1 MDDRLLMMD
10 EPLQEAFHNAVKDAY
25 RRGYLA
31 GVGDSSDGWSGEIG
45 AECPLESNESVR
57 QAMELRLLEYEYE
70 MEAAKH
76 ARLLEIV
83 EENDA
88 VLRELTGKL
97 QISA

>member
-10 EPLQEAFHNAVKDAY
+10 ESLQEALHNAVQDAF

-31 GVGDSSDGWSGEIG
+31 GFGDSSDGWSGEPC

-57 QAMELRLLEYEYE
+57 QAMELRLLQYEYE

-88 VLRELTGKL
+88 VLRELAGK
-97 QISA
+97 QQK

>member
-10 EPLQEAFHNAVKDAY
+10 EPLQKAFHNAVKDAF

-31 GVGDSSDGWSGEIG
+31 GVGDASDGWSGEPC
-45 AECPLESNESVR
+45 ADYPPETNRSVL
-57 QAMELRLLEYEYE
+57 QAIELHLLKYEYE
-70 MEAAKH
+70 MSAAKH

-97 QISA
+97 QK

>member
-1 MDDRLLMMD
+1 MDDRLWMMD
-10 EPLQEAFHNAVKDAY
+10 EQLQEAFCKAVQDAF

-31 GVGDSSDGWSGEIG
+31 GVGDSSDGWSGEPC
-45 AECPLESNESVR
+45 ADYPPETNRSVR
-57 QAMELRLLEYEYE
+57 QAMELRLLKYEYE

-88 VLRELTGKL
+88 LNITIQRLL
-97 QISA
+97 QGG

>member
-1 MDDRLLMMD
+1 MMDDRLLMLD
-10 EPLQEAFHNAVKDAY
+10 EQLQEAFSKAVQDAF

-31 GVGDSSDGWSGEIG
+31 GFGDSSEGWNGEFG

-57 QAMELRLLEYEYE
+57 QAMELRLLKYEYE

-97 QISA
+97 QK

>member
-1 MDDRLLMMD
+1 MDDRLWMMD
-10 EPLQEAFHNAVKDAY
+10 EQLQEAFCKAVQDAF

-31 GVGDSSDGWSGEIG
+31 GVGDSSDGWSGEPC
-45 AECPLESNESVR
+45 ADYPPETNRSVR
-57 QAMELRLLEYEYE
+57 QAMELRVLEYEYE

-83 EENDA
+83 EETDA

-97 QISA
+97 QK

>member
-1 MDDRLLMMD
+1 MMDDRLLMLD
-10 EPLQEAFHNAVKDAY
+10 EQLQEAFSKAVLDAF

-31 GVGDSSDGWSGEIG
+31 GVGDSSDGWSGEPC
-45 AECPLESNESVR
+45 ADYPPETNRSVR

-88 VLRELTGKL
+88 VLRELAGK
-97 QISA
+97 QQK

>member
-1 MDDRLLMMD
+1 MDDRLWMMD
-10 EPLQEAFHNAVKDAY
+10 EQLQEAFHNAVQDAF

-31 GVGDSSDGWSGEIG
+31 GVGDSSDGWSGEPC
-45 AECPLESNESVR
+45 ADYPPETNRSVR

-97 QISA
+97 QK

>member
-10 EPLQEAFHNAVKDAY
+10 KPLQEAFHNAVQDAF

-31 GVGDSSDGWSGEIG
+31 GVGDSSDGWSGEPC
-45 AECPLESNESVR
+45 ADYPPETNESVR
-57 QAMELRLLEYEYE
+57 QAMELRLLKYEYE

-88 VLRELTGKL
+88 LIITIQRLL
-97 QISA
+97 QGG

>member
-10 EPLQEAFHNAVKDAY
+10 GPLQEAFHNAVKDAF

-31 GVGDSSDGWSGEIG
+31 GVGDSSDGWSGEPC
-45 AECPLESNESVR
+45 ADYPPETNRYVL
-57 QAMELRLLEYEYE
+57 QAMELHLLKYEYE
-70 MEAAKH
+70 MSAAKH

-83 EENDA
+83 QENDA

-97 QISA
+97 QK

>member
-10 EPLQEAFHNAVKDAY
+10 ESLQEAFCKAVQDAF

-31 GVGDSSDGWSGEIG
+31 GVGDSSDGWSGEPC
-45 AECPLESNESVR
+45 ADYPPETNRSVR

-70 MEAAKH
+70 MSAAKH
-76 ARLLEIV
+76 ARLLAIV
-83 EENDA
+83 QENDA

-97 QISA
+97 QK

>member
-10 EPLQEAFHNAVKDAY
+10 ESLKEAFHNAVQDAF

-31 GVGDSSDGWSGEIG
+31 GVGDSSDGWNGEFG
-45 AECPLESNESVR
+45 AECPPETNRYVL
-57 QAMELRLLEYEYE
+57 QAMELRLLKYEYE
-70 MEAAKH
+70 MSAAKH

-88 VLRELTGKL
+88 ILRELTGKL
-97 QISA
+97 QK

>member
-10 EPLQEAFHNAVKDAY
+10 ESLQEAFCKAVQDAF

-31 GVGDSSDGWSGEIG
+31 GVGDSSDGWSGEPC
-45 AECPLESNESVR
+45 ADYPPETNRSVR

-97 QISA
+97 QK

>member
-10 EPLQEAFHNAVKDAY
+10 EPLQEAFHNAVKDAF

-31 GVGDSSDGWSGEIG
+31 GFGDSSEGWNGEFG
-45 AECPLESNESVR
+45 ADYQPETNRSVL
-57 QAMELRLLEYEYE
+57 QAMELHLLKYEYE

-88 VLRELTGKL
+88 AIRELTGKL
-97 QISA
+97 QK